1 MHQHIGL
8 LTRDTIALI
17 LAGGKGTRLKQLT
30 EERAK
35 PVVPFGGKFKIIDFT
50 LSNCMN
56 SGIRKVNVLTQY
68 KSSELLAHVQKAWGH
83 MPWEL
88 GEYVNIVPAQQG
100 FGNSG
105 TRGTAD
111 AVFQN
116 LRLFRRENCKY
127 VLILG
132 GDHIYKMD
140 YSRMLR
146 QHAKHNADI
155 SIASISVESHNASAF
170 GVLSIDADMKVR
182 DFQEKPAKPVEI
194 PDQPGFS
201 LVSMG
206 VYIFNFDVLEK
217 LLLADAASEESEHD
231 FGYNIIPKA
240 IDEHCVTAYIFDDEG
255 CADVQA
261 YWKDVGTIDQYF
273 QANLDLLQIEPE
285 LNLYDK
291 HWPIYSFQEQLPGA
305 KFIFN
310 NDDCRGQAIDS
321 VISSGSIICG
331 AKIEHSLFF
340 TRVIVDKF
348 SHLTN
353 CIVLPNVRIGRYC
366 KLRNVII
373 ADNCVLPDGI
383 RIGYDHELD
392 KQYYEISEN
401 GVVLVTQEMIDNF
414 VILQLQH
421 NDYILQ
427 LQDNAK

>member
-35 PVVPFGGKFKIIDFT
+35 PVVPFGGKYKIIDFT

-56 SGIRKVNVLTQY
+56 SGIRRVNVLTQY
-68 KSSELLAHVQKAWGH
+68 KSSELLAHVQKAWSR

-88 GEYVNIVPAQQG
+88 GEYVNIVPAQQD
-100 FGNSG
+100 FDDLG

-116 LRLFRRENCKY
+116 LRLFRKENSKY
-127 VLILG
+127 VMILG

-155 SIASISVESHNASAF
+155 SIASIPVESHTASAF
-170 GVLSIDADMKVR
+170 GVLGIDADMKIR
-182 DFQEKPAKPVEI
+182 EFQEKPDDPAEI
-194 PDQPGFS
+194 PEQPGFS

-217 LLLADAASEESEHD
+217 LLLDDAESEESQHD
-231 FGYNIIPKA
+231 FGHNIIPKA
-240 IDEHCVTAYIFDDEG
+240 IHDYCVTAYIFDDEG

-261 YWKDVGTIDQYF
+261 YWKDVGTVDQYF
-273 QANLDLLQIEPE
+273 QTNIDLLQIEPE
-285 LNLYDK
+285 LNLYDE

-310 NDDCRGQAIDS
+310 DDDCRGLAIDS
-321 VISSGSIICG
+321 VACDGCIISG
-331 AKIEHSLFF
+331 AKIENSLLF
-340 TRVIVDKF
+340 TRVTVEKY
-348 SHLTN
+348 SYLHH
-353 CIVLPNVRIGRYC
+353 CIVLPNVTIGRYC
-366 KLRNVII
+366 NLHNVLL
-373 ADNCVLPDGI
+373 ADGCVIPDGI
-383 RIGYDHELD
+383 QIGYDYELD
-392 KQYYEISEN
+392 KEYYEVSAN
-401 GVVLVTQEMIDNF
+401 GVILVTQEMIDNF
-414 VILQLQH
+414 VADQLQ
-421 NDYILQ
+421 NRTR
-427 LQDNAK
+427 